1 MDYLR
6 LCSLAA
12 IFFWLLGSLRQSV
25 SGQSTPTMVG
35 PAQWNALVRDPS
47 LCRNMPKAC
56 SFLSL
61 RPEQGA
67 VFNDQRRFRAAI
79 VKRRWG
85 KTYLACAE
93 LGRGATNKVGDY
105 LYLAPSPRMA
115 EDIGWAAMR
124 AIIPGE
130 LIEKITQSTLSLKLK
145 NGSTI
150 HLGDTENVDAW
161 RGFALRGVVLDEF
174 ALYDKDVWRCVIA
187 PSIADLRGWALFL
200 TTARLDGSLGPCYDS
215 IGYKLQP
222 IYRYGSSRGKN
233 ISDGN
238 VEEARKTLSRQ
249 AFKVEFEAAMM

>member
-1 MDYLR
+1 MDYSR

-12 IFFWLLGSLRQSV
+12 IFFWLLGSLRQSI

-79 VKRRWG
+79 AKRRWG

-93 LGRGATNKVGDY
+93 LGRGATNKVGHY
-105 LYLAPSPRMA
+105 LYLAPSPRMT

-130 LIEKITQSTLSLKLK
+130 LIEKTMQSTLSLKLK

-150 HLGDTENVDAW
+150 HLGDAENVDAC

-174 ALYDKDVWRCVIA
+174 AHYEKDVWRCVIA

-200 TTARLDGSLGPCYDS
+200 TTARPDGSLGPCYDS